1 MARKVDFLRHIVNRV
16 LAESRLSPQLI
27 DDVRKRIGYAEERY
41 KFSAFGG
48 DVRRLADFLRSRE
61 FDELITVF
69 KSGNALDKLYEILKI
84 ARQKYS
90 DIGELVA
97 AIDEA
102 IAKVERQLKGG
113 RGEQGG
119 PG

>member
-1 MARKVDFLRHIVNRV
+1 MARKIDFLRHIVNRV
-16 LAESRLSPQLI
+16 LAESKLSPQLI

-69 KSGNALDKLYEILKI
+69 KSGNAVDKLYEILRI
-84 ARQKYS
+84 AREKYS
-90 DIGELVA
+90 DVAELVP

-102 IAKVERQLKGG
+102 LAKVEKAMK
-113 RGEQGG
+113 EKKQG
-119 PG
+119 